1 MLVYLYRTNGM
12 ALYTGGGCRDTYG
25 MNIQPTI
32 EMVQRT
38 WHRRRGG
45 YGRFFGTKPRT
56 QAVSAAQAMSAQKAA
71 DAFAFKKDEAV
82 LAYHGPLIYQ
92 ATVKDRVAKD
102 ALEGNVRIR
111 LYLLNYTG
119 WNSHWDEWVAE
130 SRVLQDNEANVALQK
145 ERVKEFQRAHKR
157 RLNKQGTEPDG
168 SKRQKAAEDTPL
180 QDVRESLRLPHSM
193 KLKLLEDWERIT
205 RERKLV
211 PLPRSP
217 SISELLE
224 EFLQTKAKR
233 SSHERL
239 YGEVVDGMRSYFNQA
254 LSSLLLYKYER
265 KQFRDLKEE
274 HKTKPLVDIYGVE
287 HLLRLYVKLPELLAQ
302 CSMQREHMTV
312 LVSKL
317 IELLKFIQVA
327 RTFPSSTDRGA
338 EIRLICKSP
347 VYRGRAASC

>member
-1 MLVYLYRTNGM
+1 M
-12 ALYTGGGCRDTYG
+12 ASGDFL
-25 MNIQPTI
+25 
-32 EMVQRT
+32 
-38 WHRRRGG
+38 
-45 YGRFFGTKPRT
+45 
-56 QAVSAAQAMSAQKAA
+56 
-71 DAFAFKKDEAV
+71 FKKDEGV

-92 ATVKDRVAKD
+92 ATVTDRCMKD
-102 ALEGNVRIR
+102 ALEGSLKLK
-111 LYLLNYTG
+111 LYLLHYVG
-119 WNSHWDEWVAE
+119 WNSNWDEWVAE
-130 SRVLQDNEANVALQK
+130 SRVLKDVPANVALQK
-145 ERVKEFQRAHKR
+145 DRVKEFQRAHKR
-157 RLNKQGTEPDG
+157 RLNKGGEG
-168 SKRQKAAEDTPL
+168 EGGKRQKAAEDAPL

-265 KQFRDLKEE
+265 KQYRELKEA
-274 HKTKPLVDIYGVE
+274 HKARPLVELYGAE
-287 HLLRLYVKLPELLAQ
+287 HLLRLYVKLPELLSQ

-317 IELLKFIQVA
+317 IELLKFIQANKAKYFVA
-327 RTFPSSTDRGA
+327 EYEKPTDDYLAWWSG
-338 EIRLICKSP
+338 E
-347 VYRGRAASC
+347 

>member
-1 MLVYLYRTNGM
+1 M
-12 ALYTGGGCRDTYG
+12 A
-25 MNIQPTI
+25 Q
-32 EMVQRT
+32 
-38 WHRRRGG
+38 
-45 YGRFFGTKPRT
+45 TKGARAPE
-56 QAVSAAQAMSAQKAA
+56 
-71 DAFAFKKDEAV
+71 FAFEKEENV

-92 ATVKDRVAKD
+92 AQVLDRCAKD
-102 ALEGNVRIR
+102 ALEGTLKLK
-111 LYLLNYTG
+111 LYLLHYTG

-130 SRVLQDNEANVALQK
+130 SRVLKDTQANVALQK

-157 RLNKQGTEPDG
+157 RLAKSADG
-168 SKRQKAAEDTPL
+168 ADGGKRQKPTDDVPL

-265 KQFRDLKEE
+265 KQYRDLKET
-274 HKTKPLVDIYGVE
+274 HKATPLVEIYGAE
-287 HLLRLYVKLPELLAQ
+287 HLLRLYVKLPELLSQ

-317 IELLKFIQVA
+317 IELLKFIQANKAKYFVA
-327 RTFPSSTDRGA
+327 EYEKPTDDYLAWWSG
-338 EIRLICKSP
+338 E
-347 VYRGRAASC
+347 